1 MGFQSD
7 GKGGYIDP
15 KTGQKV
21 AQTVN
26 NELVFY
32 STAPGGGVTTD
43 GAGGMQT
50 ARPTSAW
57 QDPITGLMTVPP
69 GKAETPQEIA
79 AVPDPVPA
87 QMPHGYSDFIQKSK
101 QDAYQKDAEA
111 RQMQQMMPPAP
122 PEIDG
127 DGEQMETG
135 EPAGMPMAAA
145 MEQAMVE
152 ATTEYTPVDLMK
164 RVKTSY
170 EKMIDRRKA
179 KGEKLDKAETAED
192 MVKEL
197 GIPDAHVV
205 RAEQEREQSK

>member
-1 MGFQSD
+1 MSRWENWSRGSKPPKYFSDYLKEGPVDPVDSGNPSGSGAISPGDRARAMGFQSD

-87 QMPHGYSDFIQKSK
+87 QMPHGYSDFIQRSK
-101 QDAYQKDAEA
+101 QDAYK
-111 RQMQQMMPPAP
+111 
-122 PEIDG
+122 
-127 DGEQMETG
+127 
-135 EPAGMPMAAA
+135 
-145 MEQAMVE
+145 
-152 ATTEYTPVDLMK
+152 
-164 RVKTSY
+164 
-170 EKMIDRRKA
+170 
-179 KGEKLDKAETAED
+179 KLT
-192 MVKEL
+192 L
-197 GIPDAHVV
+197 I
-205 RAEQEREQSK
+205 RI